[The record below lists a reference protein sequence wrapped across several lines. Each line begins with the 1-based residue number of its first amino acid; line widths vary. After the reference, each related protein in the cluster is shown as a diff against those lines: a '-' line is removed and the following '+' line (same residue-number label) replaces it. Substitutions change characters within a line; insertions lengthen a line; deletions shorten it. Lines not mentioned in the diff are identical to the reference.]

1 MEYESVSQAKRLG
14 QVISSVI
21 FCFLTA
27 GVVFGYAALKPVLVD
42 NQVYGELCE
51 DGKGYCKASDIRM
64 NFMFTLA
71 TVVTNGAALPIGSLL
86 DKFGPQKTAIGGS
99 LVFLLGNV
107 VFGLQM
113 SKGVFDTYIIGYV
126 LLALGSPAIFL
137 SQFHLSN
144 AFPAYSGVILAAITG
159 AFDASSV
166 PYLIYRE
173 LYQRLGGVPSIRT
186 FFWVYTAIPVLIILQ
201 QLLMGPK
208 SIYDRGTEDVETSPL
223 IHGPDE
229 DDGFDE
235 LARARSPRH
244 LHNHLSFEQD
254 PVASGFSRISY
265 PANAV
270 ATDNE
275 YESAKA
281 LDAGK
286 GDAVVGVMYGKGV
299 KEQASSS
306 WFWLIAVY
314 LFVQMIRIN
323 WYLAT
328 VQSQLEFYT
337 GNTEL
342 ADTLTKAFTV
352 LLPLGGIIG
361 IPFVG
366 LLLDRRTTLEATLV
380 LVLFGLA
387 FGVLT
392 ILPQTA
398 PQLIGIGFL
407 VVLRPLFYTYVS
419 DFFAKVFGFVTFGR
433 LYGLA
438 MTISGFLGLLLTPM
452 DILTQKHLNG
462 NYNPINI
469 TLIIVGALTNIAVA
483 VRLYMHTAK
492 GKIVLEG

>member
-14 QVISSVI
+14 QVVSSVI

-27 GVVFGYAALKPVLVD
+27 GVVFGYAELKPVLVD

-51 DGKGYCKASDIRM
+51 DGKGYCNASDIRM

-71 TVVTNGAALPIGSLL
+71 TVVTNGVALPIGSLL

-99 LVFLLGNV
+99 IVFLLGNV

-144 AFPAYSGVILAAITG
+144 AFPAYSGG
-159 AFDASSV
+159 
-166 PYLIYRE
+166 
-173 LYQRLGGVPSIRT
+173 
-186 FFWVYTAIPVLIILQ
+186 AIPALGRGAEHAYF
-201 QLLMGPK
+201 LLG
-208 SIYDRGTEDVETSPL
+208 IHYDSSPTSPL

-235 LARARSPRH
+235 LAGARSPRH
-244 LHNHLSFEQD
+244 LHNHLSFDQD
-254 PVASGFSRISY
+254 PVASGFSRLSY
-265 PANAV
+265 PVHAV
-270 ATDNE
+270 ATDDE

-314 LFVQMIRIN
+314 LFVQM
-323 WYLAT
+323 
-328 VQSQLEFYT
+328 
-337 GNTEL
+337 
-342 ADTLTKAFTV
+342 
-352 LLPLGGIIG
+352 
-361 IPFVG
+361 
-366 LLLDRRTTLEATLV
+366 RTTLEAT
-380 LVLFGLA
+380 
-387 FGVLT
+387 
-392 ILPQTA
+392 ITA

-419 DFFAKVFGFVTFGR
+419 HFFAKVFGFVTFGR

-438 MTISGFLGLLLTPM
+438 MTISGVLGLLLTPM
-452 DILTQKHLNG
+452 DIVTQKQLNG

-469 TLIIVGALTNIAVA
+469 TLVVVGALTNMAVA
-483 VRLYMHTAK
+483 VRLYMHTAR
-492 GKIVLEG
+492 GKIALDGQ

>member
-14 QVISSVI
+14 QVVSSVI

-27 GVVFGYAALKPVLVD
+27 GVVFGYAALKPVLID
-42 NQVYGELCE
+42 NHVYGHLCE
-51 DGKGYCKASDIRM
+51 DGKGYCKASDIRL
-64 NFMFTLA
+64 NAMFALS

-99 LVFLLGNV
+99 IVFLFGNL
-107 VFGLQM
+107 VFGLQITQ
-113 SKGVFDTYIIGYV
+113 GVFDTYIIGYV

-173 LYQRLGGVPSIRT
+173 VYQRLGGVPSIRT
-186 FFWVYTAIPVLIILQ
+186 FFWMYTAVPVAIIFQ

-208 SIYDRGTEDVETSPL
+208 RIYDRGTEDEETSPL

-244 LHNHLSFEQD
+244 LHNHLSFDLD

-265 PANAV
+265 PVHAV
-270 ATDNE
+270 ASDNQ

-306 WFWLIAVY
+306 WFWL
-314 LFVQMIRIN
+314 
-323 WYLAT
+323 
-328 VQSQLEFYT
+328 
-337 GNTEL
+337 
-342 ADTLTKAFTV
+342 
-352 LLPLGGIIG
+352 
-361 IPFVG
+361 
-366 LLLDRRTTLEATLV
+366 V
-380 LVLFGLA
+380 LV
-387 FGVLT
+387 
-392 ILPQTA
+392 
-398 PQLIGIGFL
+398 
-407 VVLRPLFYTYVS
+407 
-419 DFFAKVFGFVTFGR
+419 
-433 LYGLA
+433 
-438 MTISGFLGLLLTPM
+438 
-452 DILTQKHLNG
+452 
-462 NYNPINI
+462 
-469 TLIIVGALTNIAVA
+469 
-483 VRLYMHTAK
+483 
-492 GKIVLEG
+492 